1 MEKYDVIVIGGGA
14 SGLMS
19 AGQAAKRGLNVLVLE
34 KMKMPARKL
43 RITGKGRCNITNT
56 ATIKEFLPHVGPDS
70 RFLYNAFSKFFNNE
84 LIEFFEGIGIETIVE
99 RGNRVFP
106 LCEDAKEVVDKL
118 VIWTKNAGAVI
129 KCEAPVDRI
138 IIEEGEV
145 KGVSLNNGLTYYC
158 RSIIIATG
166 GASYPLTGSTGD
178 GYRIAESIGHR
189 VIKARPVLVPLVTS
203 GNTAPKLQGLS
214 LKNVNAIVWVDGK
227 KTDEEFGEMLFTHYG
242 LTGPIILSL
251 SRKVVDYID
260 QKKKVIISIDLKP
273 ALDEKKL
280 DARLLRDFDENGKK
294 LFHNIARFWLP
305 SSMVPVCSELLKIPE
320 DKPVN
325 QLSSEERKRIRLWL
339 KDFRFEVIGYIGFD
353 EAIITAGGVETKE
366 INPKT
371 MESKIVKNLYF
382 AGEII
387 DLDADTG
394 GYNLQIAFSTGWM
407 AGNSVLAE
415 TK

>member
-1 MEKYDVIVIGGGA
+1 MEKFDVIIIGAGA
-14 SGLMS
+14 SGLMA
-19 AGQAAKRGLNVLVLE
+19 AGQAATRGLDVLVLE
-34 KMKMPARKL
+34 KMRMPARKL

-56 ATIKEFLPHVGPDS
+56 ATLKEFLTHVGPDS

-84 LIEFFEGIGIETIVE
+84 LIEFFESIGLETITE

-118 VIWTKNAGAVI
+118 VRWTKNSGAYI
-129 KCEAPVDRI
+129 KCESAVDKI
-138 IIEEGEV
+138 LVENGEIT
-145 KGVSLNNGLTYYC
+145 GVILKDEKTYYC
-158 RSIIIATG
+158 KSLIIATG

-178 GYRIAESIGHR
+178 GYKMAKSIGHK
-189 VIKARPVLVPLVTS
+189 VIQSRPALVPLVTS
-203 GNTAPKLQGLS
+203 GNIAPKLQGLS
-214 LKNVNAIVWVDGK
+214 LKNINAVVWVDGK

-251 SRKVVDYID
+251 SRKVVDYVD

-273 ALDEKKL
+273 ALDDKKL

-294 LFHNIARFWLP
+294 LFHNIARLWLP
-305 SSMVPVCSELLKIPE
+305 SSMVPVCSELLKIPL

-339 KDFRFEVIGYIGFD
+339 KDFRFEVTGYRGFD

-371 MESKIVKNLYF
+371 MESKLIKNLYF

-407 AGNSVLAE
+407 AGNSVL
-415 TK
+415 T